1 LKSLRLLLALVIFA
15 SAGLSFAG
23 GRPAKSAK
31 EKSSDG
37 PLPKFEA
44 VTRQVQQVLAFDKEY
59 QAGDLLTASK
69 VERVLLK
76 LEQIH
81 WKVADRR
88 EIVRLVLSDSDW
100 LSRQLAT
107 RDGKQFMRQIGTL
120 PGGFDRVDRLRRMP
134 YGEGQISD
142 FIENPEGSKMIEYM
156 TTTAEGKNL
165 GDQLSEGVNGRDF
178 NKATGRI
185 YTELDLLKRLKRSYD
200 AEAARRLALE
210 PKTTPQVEVP
220 AAETP
225 QPSADPIPAQQYKR
239 KSTN

>member
-1 LKSLRLLLALVIFA
+1 LKPLRWLLALVIIV

-23 GRPAKSAK
+23 GRPAKTAK
-31 EKSSDG
+31 EKTSDTA
-37 PLPKFEA
+37 LPKFEA
-44 VTRQVQQVLAFDKEY
+44 VTRQVQQVLGFDKEY

-69 VERVLLK
+69 VERVFLK

-107 RDGKQFMRQIGTL
+107 RDGKQFMRQIGSL

-185 YTELDLLKRLKRSYD
+185 YTELDLLKRLKLSYD

-210 PKTTPQVEVP
+210 TKQSPQAAAA
-220 AAETP
+220 AAETLP
-225 QPSADPIPAQQYKR
+225 PPADPIPAQPYKR

>member
-1 LKSLRLLLALVIFA
+1 MLLALAIVAF
-15 SAGLSFAG
+15 AGLSFAG

-31 EKSSDG
+31 DKSSDG

-69 VERVLLK
+69 VERVFLK

-81 WKVADRR
+81 WKVAERR
-88 EIVRLVLSDSDW
+88 EIMRLVLSDSDW

-107 RDGKQFMRQIGTL
+107 GDGKQFMRQIGSL
-120 PGGFDRVDRLRRMP
+120 PGGFDRVDRMRRMP
-134 YGEGQISD
+134 YGESQITD

-165 GDQLSEGVNGRDF
+165 GELVSEGVRGRDF
-178 NKATGRI
+178 NKPTGRI
-185 YTELDLLKRLKRSYD
+185 YNELDLLKRLKLSYD

-210 PKTTPQVEVP
+210 PKQAPQAAPSAGETAPP
-220 AAETP
+220 A
-225 QPSADPIPAQQYKR
+225 ADPIPTQPYKR